1 MVRSVA
7 RRLDVLELEGRWSAS
22 ALCFDCVSRGRVNN
36 CETGTSY
43 LREARIDATPKI
55 AKPPMLPMLLIEL
68 NFQARTAATNMR
80 TFVQGLTSAKT
91 ALKQMLMLTI
101 AEAPTNIQSKR

>member
-1 MVRSVA
+1 
-7 RRLDVLELEGRWSAS
+7 
-22 ALCFDCVSRGRVNN
+22 
-36 CETGTSY
+36 
-43 LREARIDATPKI
+43 
-55 AKPPMLPMLLIEL
+55 MLPMLLIEL